1 MRESGIMKLYITPGS
16 PYARIVRMLIIE
28 KNLSDRVEIVNAQTR
43 QIGSPY
49 YAINPSGRVPYL
61 VRDDGVGFEE
71 SALICA
77 YLDHLDGTPRFDP
90 PPSGDAR
97 WQALRL
103 EALARSTIDGLA
115 VWIRELRRSGNE
127 RSPTI
132 LRHEAERSARMAE
145 LWERE
150 IVQPWMQGPINMA
163 QMTLASALAIEA
175 RCREFAWREQ
185 HPNLVAW
192 YDQIAARPCM
202 RSTEPPAH
210 G

>member
-1 MRESGIMKLYITPGS
+1 MKLYITSGS

-28 KNLSDRVEIVNAQTR
+28 KGLSDRIEIVNAQTR
-43 QIGSPY
+43 QAGSPY
-49 YAINPSGRVPYL
+49 YALNPSGRVPYL
-61 VRDDGVGFEE
+61 VRDDGVGLEE
-71 SALICA
+71 SGLICA
-77 YLDHLDGTPRFDP
+77 YLDHFDGAPRFDP
-90 PPSGDAR
+90 PPSGETR
-97 WQALRL
+97 WHALRL

-115 VWIRELRRSGNE
+115 VWIRELRRPQNE

-132 LRHEAERSARMAE
+132 LHHEADRATRMGN

-150 IVQPWMQGPINMA
+150 IVQPWMQGEINMA

-175 RCREFAWREQ
+175 RCPEFKWREQ

-192 YDQIAARPCM
+192 YDKIADRPSM

>member
-1 MRESGIMKLYITPGS
+1 MKLYITPGS

-28 KNLSDRVEIVNAQTR
+28 KGLTDRVEIVHAQTR
-43 QIGSPY
+43 QTDSPY
-49 YAINPSGRVPYL
+49 YTLNPSGRVPYL
-61 VRDDGVGFEE
+61 VRDDGVALEE

-77 YLDHLDGTPRFDP
+77 YLDHLDGAPRFDP
-90 PPSGDAR
+90 PPGGEAR

-103 EALARSTIDGLA
+103 EALARSMIDGLA
-115 VWIRELRRSGNE
+115 VWIRELRRPTSE

-132 LRHEAERSARMAE
+132 LHHEADRAARMAD
-145 LWERE
+145 LWELE
-150 IVQPWMQGPINMA
+150 ILQPWMQGEINMA

-175 RCREFAWREQ
+175 RCPAFRWRED

-192 YDQIAARPCM
+192 YGRIAARPCV
-202 RSTEPPAH
+202 RSTEAPAH

>member
-1 MRESGIMKLYITPGS
+1 MKLYITAGS

-28 KNLSDRVEIVNAQTR
+28 KGLSDRIEIVQAQTR
-43 QIGSPY
+43 QPGSAY
-49 YAINPSGRVPYL
+49 YALNPSGRVPYL
-61 VRDDGVGFEE
+61 VRDDGVALEE

-77 YLDHLDGTPRFDP
+77 YLDHLDGVPRFDP
-90 PPSGDAR
+90 PPSGEER

-103 EALARSTIDGLA
+103 EALARSLIDGLA
-115 VWIRELRRSGNE
+115 VWIRELRRPTNE

-132 LRHEAERSARMAE
+132 LQHEADRATRMAE

-150 IVQPWMQGPINMA
+150 ILHPWMQGGINLA

-175 RCREFAWREQ
+175 RCPQFKWREQ

-192 YDQIAARPCM
+192 YARIAARPCM

>member
-1 MRESGIMKLYITPGS
+1 MRLYITPGS

-28 KNLSDRVEIVNAQTR
+28 KGLTDRVEIVNAQTR
-43 QIGSPY
+43 QAGSPY

-77 YLDHLDGTPRFDP
+77 WLDRLDGAPCFEP
-90 PPSGDAR
+90 PADAEAR

-115 VWIRELRRSGNE
+115 VWIRELRRPENE

-132 LRHEAERSARMAE
+132 LRHEADRAARMAAF
-145 LWERE
+145 WERE
-150 IVQPWMQGPINMA
+150 IRHPWMQGEINMA

-175 RCREFAWREQ
+175 RCPGFDWRSG
-185 HPNLVAW
+185 HPELVAW
-192 YDQIAARPCM
+192 YARISARPCM
-202 RSTEPPAH
+202 RDTQAPAH